1 MAVKVVFCYNVRM
14 RQISLFLCATVLA
27 LNSLAAF
34 SPAGTV
40 TFTDLRTIAAH
51 VESLAR
57 GKSDLLLS
65 QTLPQTIRNQGAAR
79 LFGPMR
85 RGMPGVAV
93 CYVDAALLAKL
104 TASRS
109 TKESDYDRAKRWSV
123 LYPASIDRANFLK
136 RHPNAVKEK
145 NGAFRIPPGQHSRR
159 TLWVAWS
166 ADGQWASL
174 APASSMAVHVHTA
187 AAVALRRPLNNGEL
201 AFVRMDAAGA
211 RAVFQSDSCAGASI
225 SVRMTQAGLEL
236 WGTVRAAGVRLPLPP
251 GATSFKHVPPN
262 APFFGVTSSPDDVRS
277 TDVFSFA
284 GPEVSAF
291 VKKSLAFVKAQGY
304 STYFLNGSP
313 SSLPPPKARLAAILP
328 EAASRQA
335 VNVMFCSPTTVL
347 RLYLPR
353 VAATMMPLQSAKM
366 QMGVRLLRRVRGD
379 GMGLASWREGHDDRF
394 LVRISRDELYGT
406 AGLWSMLFD

>member
-1 MAVKVVFCYNVRM
+1 MAAKVVFWYNVRM
-14 RQISLFLCATVLA
+14 RKISLFLCATVLA
-27 LNSLAAF
+27 LHSPAAF

-40 TFTDLRTIAAH
+40 TFTDLRVIAAH

-57 GKSDLLLS
+57 GKSDILLS

-85 RGMPGVAV
+85 NGMPGVAV
-93 CYVDAALLAKL
+93 CYVDSALLAKL
-104 TASRS
+104 AASRS
-109 TKESDYDRAKRWSV
+109 AKEADYDRAKRWAV
-123 LYPASIDRANFLK
+123 LYPASIDRATFLK
-136 RHPNAVKEK
+136 RHPDAAREK
-145 NGAFRIPPGQHSRR
+145 NGAFRIPPGPHSRR
-159 TLWVAWS
+159 MLWVAWS
-166 ADGQWASL
+166 ADGRWASL
-174 APASSMAVHVHTA
+174 APT
-187 AAVALRRPLNNGEL
+187 
-201 AFVRMDAAGA
+201 GA
-211 RAVFQSDSCAGASI
+211 RAVFQSDACAGASI
-225 SVRMTQAGLEL
+225 SVRMTKAGLEL

-251 GATSFKHVPPN
+251 GAISFKHVPQN

-304 STYFLNGSP
+304 STYFLNGAP
-313 SSLPPPKARLAAILP
+313 GGAPPPKARLAAILP
-328 EAASRQA
+328 EATSRQA

-347 RLYLPR
+347 RFYLPK

-406 AGLWSMLFD
+406 AGLWALLFD

>member
-1 MAVKVVFCYNVRM
+1 MVFWYNPRM
-14 RQISLFLCATVLA
+14 RQFFPFLCATVLA
-27 LNSLAAF
+27 LHLQAAF

-40 TFTDLRTIAAH
+40 TFTDLRVIAAH
-51 VESLAR
+51 VESLAK
-57 GKSDLLLS
+57 GKQDVLLS

-85 RGMPGVAV
+85 RGMSGVAV
-93 CYVDAALLAKL
+93 CYVDSALLAKL
-104 TASRS
+104 TAARS
-109 TKESDYDRAKRWSV
+109 TKDSDYERVKRWAV
-123 LYPASIDRANFLK
+123 LYPASIDRAAFLK
-136 RHPNAVKEK
+136 RHPKAAKEK
-145 NGAFRIPPGQHSRR
+145 NGSFRIPPGQHSRR

-166 ADGQWASL
+166 ADGQWASI
-174 APASSMAVHVHTA
+174 APMASMAVHVHSA
-187 AAVALRRPLNNGEL
+187 AAAALRRPLGNGEL
-201 AFVRMDAAGA
+201 AFVRMDSAGA
-211 RAVFQSDSCAGASI
+211 RAVFQSDACAGASI

-277 TDVFSFA
+277 ADVFSFA

-291 VKKSLAFVKAQGY
+291 VRKSLAFVKAQGY

-313 SSLPPPKARLAAILP
+313 GGAPPPKARLAAILP
-328 EAASRQA
+328 EAASKPA
-335 VNVMFCSPTTVL
+335 ANVMFCSPTTVL

-379 GMGLASWREGHDDRF
+379 GMGLASWREGRDDRF

-406 AGLWSMLFD
+406 AGLWAMLFD

>member
-1 MAVKVVFCYNVRM
+1 MAAKVVFWYNVRM
-14 RQISLFLCATVLA
+14 RKISLFLCATVLA
-27 LNSLAAF
+27 LHSPAAF

-40 TFTDLRTIAAH
+40 TFTDLRVIAAH

-57 GKSDLLLS
+57 GKSDILLS

-85 RGMPGVAV
+85 KGMPGVAV
-93 CYVDAALLAKL
+93 CYVDSALLAKL
-104 TASRS
+104 AASRS
-109 TKESDYDRAKRWSV
+109 AKEADYDRAKRWAV
-123 LYPASIDRANFLK
+123 LYPASIDRATFLK
-136 RHPNAVKEK
+136 RHPDAAREK
-145 NGAFRIPPGQHSRR
+145 NGAFRIPPGPHSRR
-159 TLWVAWS
+159 MLWVAWS
-166 ADGQWASL
+166 ADGRWASL
-174 APASSMAVHVHTA
+174 APTPNMAVHVHSA
-187 AAVALRRPLNNGEL
+187 AAAALRRPLNGEL

-211 RAVFQSDSCAGASI
+211 RAVFQSDACAGASI
-225 SVRMTQAGLEL
+225 SVRMTKAGLEL

-251 GATSFKHVPPN
+251 GAISFKHVPQN

-304 STYFLNGSP
+304 STYFLNGAP
-313 SSLPPPKARLAAILP
+313 GGAPPPKARLAAILP
-328 EAASRQA
+328 EATSRQA

-347 RLYLPR
+347 RFYLPK

-406 AGLWSMLFD
+406 AGLWALLFD

>member
-1 MAVKVVFCYNVRM
+1 M
-14 RQISLFLCATVLA
+14 R
-27 LNSLAAF
+27 
-34 SPAGTV
+34 
-40 TFTDLRTIAAH
+40 
-51 VESLAR
+51 
-57 GKSDLLLS
+57 
-65 QTLPQTIRNQGAAR
+65 
-79 LFGPMR
+79 
-85 RGMPGVAV
+85 
-93 CYVDAALLAKL
+93 
-104 TASRS
+104 
-109 TKESDYDRAKRWSV
+109 
-123 LYPASIDRANFLK
+123 
-136 RHPNAVKEK
+136 
-145 NGAFRIPPGQHSRR
+145 
-159 TLWVAWS
+159 
-166 ADGQWASL
+166 
-174 APASSMAVHVHTA
+174 
-187 AAVALRRPLNNGEL
+187 
-201 AFVRMDAAGA
+201 
-211 RAVFQSDSCAGASI
+211 
-225 SVRMTQAGLEL
+225 
-236 WGTVRAAGVRLPLPP
+236 
-251 GATSFKHVPPN
+251 N

-313 SSLPPPKARLAAILP
+313 GNHPPPKARLAAILP

-406 AGLWSMLFD
+406 AGLWAMLFD